1 MRALLSY
8 LGVISLGVAACA
20 GATLVAAKL
29 SPAFATD
36 LAKGIIGAFTLLIG
50 FVTLMLRE
58 IQGLDS
64 KNVLSELGLERL
76 RRVQRIS
83 ARRLL
88 WMIAI
93 GILGFIGASFAAF
106 SQANA
111 SELIGT
117 IGLIT
122 ALTSLTVLLSLSIA
136 YLPRLYFDLQD
147 ARNTLADLIRSDEIR
162 SRQIDA
168 LTKSQQQ
175 NDEK

>member
-1 MRALLSY
+1 
-8 LGVISLGVAACA
+8 
-20 GATLVAAKL
+20 
-29 SPAFATD
+29 
-36 LAKGIIGAFTLLIG
+36 
-50 FVTLMLRE
+50 
-58 IQGLDS
+58 
-64 KNVLSELGLERL
+64 
-76 RRVQRIS
+76 
-83 ARRLL
+83 
-88 WMIAI
+88 
-93 GILGFIGASFAAF
+93 
-106 SQANA
+106 
-111 SELIGT
+111 LIGT